1 MLFLQCKRHG
11 NWWMMQVR
19 ALSCGLTYCQTNYQ
33 IVRLVKVGYGLV
45 TQGTG
50 DRGQKDNW

>member
-1 MLFLQCKRHG
+1 
-11 NWWMMQVR
+11 MMQVR